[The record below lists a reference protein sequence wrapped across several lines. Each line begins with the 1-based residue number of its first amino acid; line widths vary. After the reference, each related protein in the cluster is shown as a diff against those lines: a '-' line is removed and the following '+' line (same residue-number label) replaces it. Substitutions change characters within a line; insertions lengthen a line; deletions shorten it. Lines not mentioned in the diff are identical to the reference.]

1 MIKLENISKSYEL
14 SGEKVTA
21 LDNINLEIKEGEFVS
36 IIGKSGSGK
45 STMLNVLGMLDD
57 WDSGEY
63 ILDGIKASDLK
74 GNEVA
79 KIRNQKMGFVY
90 QNFNLL
96 PKLSAVENVA
106 LPLMYSGKSNKENMK
121 VAKEYLELVGLSDKI
136 HNKPT
141 QLSGGQQQRVAIARA
156 LVNKP
161 KILFADEPTGAL
173 DSKTSKDIMSLI
185 QRVWKEQGI
194 TVIMVTHDDSLASQ
208 AKLSSWVTIITV
220 IPCSFQTLGI
230 KLIISLLVLLSNA
243 PVGSSANII
252 LGL

>member
-1 MIKLENISKSYEL
+1 MIKLENIYKTYEL
-14 SGEKVTA
+14 SGEKITA
-21 LDNINLEIKEGEFVS
+21 LDNINLEIKAGEFVS

-45 STMLNVLGMLDD
+45 STMLNVLGMLDG

-106 LPLMYSGKSNKENMK
+106 LPLMYSGQSSKENMK
-121 VAKEYLELVGLSDKI
+121 IAKEYLDLVGLSDKI
-136 HNKPT
+136 YNKPT

-156 LVNKP
+156 LVNQP

-185 QRVWKEQGI
+185 QRIWKEQGI

-208 AKLSSWVTIITV
+208 ANRIIRV
-220 IPCSFQTLGI
+220 SDG
-230 KLIISLLVLLSNA
+230 K
-243 PVGSSANII
+243 I
-252 LGL
+252 LE

>member
-1 MIKLENISKSYEL
+1 MIKLENICKSYEL

-21 LDNINLEIKEGEFVS
+21 LNNINLQIKEGEFVS

-63 ILDGIKASDLK
+63 TLDGIKASDLK

-121 VAKEYLELVGLSDKI
+121 VAKEYLELVGLGDKI

-185 QRVWKEQGI
+185 KRVWREQGI
-194 TVIMVTHDDSLASQ
+194 TVIMVTHDDGLASQ
-208 AKLSSWVTIITV
+208 ANRIIRV
-220 IPCSFQTLGI
+220 SDGQI
-230 KLIISLLVLLSNA
+230 VE
-243 PVGSSANII
+243 
-252 LGL
+252 

>member
-1 MIKLENISKSYEL
+1 MIKLENICKSYEL

-21 LDNINLEIKEGEFVS
+21 LDNINLEIKDGEFVS

-121 VAKEYLELVGLSDKI
+121 VAKEYLELVGLSDKL

-194 TVIMVTHDDSLASQ
+194 TVIMVTHDEGLASQ
-208 AKLSSWVTIITV
+208 ANRIIRV
-220 IPCSFQTLGI
+220 SDG
-230 KLIISLLVLLSNA
+230 K
-243 PVGSSANII
+243 I
-252 LGL
+252 LE

>member
-1 MIKLENISKSYEL
+1 MIKLENICKTYEL
-14 SGEKVTA
+14 SGEKISA

-45 STMLNVLGMLDD
+45 STMLNVLGMLDNC
-57 WDSGEY
+57 DSGEY

-106 LPLMYSGKSNKENMK
+106 LPLMYSGKSNKDNIK

-194 TVIMVTHDDSLASQ
+194 TVIMVTHDDSLANQ
-208 AKLSSWVTIITV
+208 ANRIIRV
-220 IPCSFQTLGI
+220 ADG
-230 KLIISLLVLLSNA
+230 K
-243 PVGSSANII
+243 I
-252 LGL
+252 LE

>member
-1 MIKLENISKSYEL
+1 MIKLENIYKTYEL
-14 SGEKVTA
+14 SGEKITA

-63 ILDGIKASDLK
+63 ILDGIKASDLR

-121 VAKEYLELVGLSDKI
+121 VAKEYLDLVGLSDKI
-136 HNKPT
+136 YNKPT

-156 LVNKP
+156 LVNQP

-185 QRVWKEQGI
+185 QRVWKEQVI
-194 TVIMVTHDDSLASQ
+194 TVIMVTHDNGLASQ
-208 AKLSSWVTIITV
+208 ANRIIRV
-220 IPCSFQTLGI
+220 SDG
-230 KLIISLLVLLSNA
+230 K
-243 PVGSSANII
+243 I
-252 LGL
+252 LE

>member
-1 MIKLENISKSYEL
+1 MIKLKNICKTYEL
-14 SGEKVTA
+14 SGEKISA

-106 LPLMYSGKSNKENMK
+106 LPLMYSGKSNKDNIR
-121 VAKEYLELVGLSDKI
+121 VAKEYLELVGLSDKV

-185 QRVWKEQGI
+185 QRVWREQGI
-194 TVIMVTHDDSLASQ
+194 TVIMVTHDDSLANQ
-208 AKLSSWVTIITV
+208 ANRIIRV
-220 IPCSFQTLGI
+220 ADG
-230 KLIISLLVLLSNA
+230 K
-243 PVGSSANII
+243 I
-252 LGL
+252 LE